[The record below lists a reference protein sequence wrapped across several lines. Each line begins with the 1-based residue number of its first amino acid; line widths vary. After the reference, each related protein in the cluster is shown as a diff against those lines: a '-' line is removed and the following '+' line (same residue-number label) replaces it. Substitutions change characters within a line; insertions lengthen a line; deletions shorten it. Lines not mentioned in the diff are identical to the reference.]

1 MRASLIFIFTVT
13 SALNDTKHNTRFR
26 HPKLIISFWM
36 TISASKQRPSLKIQP
51 PKPAHVH
58 QKKKKHT
65 KNTKNQKLPRKEN
78 IFQVISSLK
87 GVHSGMWERHNWA
100 NPPVPWVSETH
111 SAMSNSLQPYGL
123 YNPWNSLGQNTGVG
137 GLSLLQGIF
146 PTQESNPGLPHCRW
160 ILYHLSHMVY
170 GI

>member
-1 MRASLIFIFTVT
+1 MIASLIFIFTVT
-13 SALNDTKHNTRFR
+13 SVLNDTKHNTGFR
-26 HPKLIISFWM
+26 NPKLIISLLNDYFCFK
-36 TISASKQRPSLKIQP
+36 AKA
-51 PKPAHVH
+51 KP
-58 QKKKKHT
+58 QNSTPQTSTCTPKKKN

-87 GVHSGMWERHNWA
+87 GVHSGMWKRHNWA

-123 YNPWNSLGQNTGVG
+123 YSPWNSLVQNTGVG

-146 PTQESNPGLPHCRW
+146 PTQGSNPGLPHCRR